1 MSRRF
6 KQWISPHRFAR
17 DRKGLAAIEFAI
29 AAPVV
34 AILVVGA
41 VDVGSFVYNR
51 TDAASAI
58 QTGAQYYMSGGT
70 DTSTALAAVKR
81 SWTSMP
87 KDTVLTSDKVCFCG
101 DIEHSCTQNCADT
114 SLPVAYRRISAT
126 ITYAG
131 TLIETEYVVS
141 ENVRVR

>member
-6 KQWISPHRFAR
+6 KQRIFLNRFAR

-29 AAPVV
+29 AGPVV

-41 VDVGSFVYNR
+41 VDVGAFVYNR
-51 TDAASAI
+51 TDASSAI

-70 DTSTALAAVKR
+70 DTSTALAAVRR

-87 KDTVLTSDKVCFCG
+87 KDTVLTSDKVCYCG
-101 DIEHSCTQNCADT
+101 DIVHSCTQNCSDT
-114 SLPVAYRRISAT
+114 SLPVAYHRISAT

-131 TLIETEYVVS
+131 AVLETKYVIS
-141 ENVRVR
+141 ENIRVR